1 MSLPDSHWQKRV
13 RRTPWVDG
21 DGAEWTTVFQ
31 TPTSYPA
38 CQGDHKAQVGN
49 ESSDETA
56 ESKVLFLMD
65 ELLNEF

>member
-1 MSLPDSHWQKRV
+1 V
-13 RRTPWVDG
+13 
-21 DGAEWTTVFQ
+21 
-31 TPTSYPA
+31 
-38 CQGDHKAQVGN
+38 CQGDHKAQVEH